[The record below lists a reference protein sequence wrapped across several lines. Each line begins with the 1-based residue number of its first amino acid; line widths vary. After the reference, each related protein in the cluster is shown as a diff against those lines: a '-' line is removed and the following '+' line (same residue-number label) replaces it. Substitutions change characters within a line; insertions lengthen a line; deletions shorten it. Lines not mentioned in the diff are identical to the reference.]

1 MRARRAAQIECEAG
15 QIIKQCR
22 ARSLSLFR
30 SRSLQVLLTESSH
43 SFGGVGC
50 FLLWARGQVP
60 RTKKQVLAQTKGPY
74 FSCDVLLLH
83 TLALAARLVF
93 KNSAL
98 PEISRVLILPLGLTH
113 THTHERNSQLK
124 RGGPVWCLM
133 CLGVHLPRGRFPFA
147 FLMPQ
152 TLCNPSSL

>member
-1 MRARRAAQIECEAG
+1 VPRSL
-15 QIIKQCR
+15 
-22 ARSLSLFR
+22 SLSLFR

-113 THTHERNSQLK
+113 THTRTQFPIEARRPRLVPNVP
-124 RGGPVWCLM
+124 GGASAEGTFSLCIFNAANALQ
-133 CLGVHLPRGRFPFA
+133 PFQP
-147 FLMPQ
+147 L
-152 TLCNPSSL
+152 N